1 MAFFQ
6 RMYIEIANDI
16 VEDAIGKA
24 TSDVNDSRDLLT
36 LFALNA
42 QRGKHLVHVPCLHNN
57 PETVRALTS
66 LMGRSHIDFL
76 RQSERMHYQLAQIKN
91 LVSNYVV
98 ITFEKQKDD
107 SKAILINPIIER
119 RFEAYNETH
128 VITENIQDSIFFKY
142 LVKFFLREH
151 AIRYCNICFF
161 PVMGGGDTTAD
172 VLRHEIEDRRFLCLV
187 IADSDRK
194 YPHSKYGQ
202 TALKIKEIIENY
214 NPFHCDL
221 YIMDQV
227 MEVENLIPF
236 GVVEKA
242 ASNKGFSQ
250 IFEKDASFYDMK
262 CGLTLNWLY
271 DDEVSRYWS
280 QQLYQGEISLEQRND
295 AKSHSNNRK
304 NYQSYIESH
313 KYDKQLTQGFGSDL
327 LCRCTNDF
335 DGNGNRLDAHI
346 KNDLMN
352 VKRSDLTT
360 FQLNEWIKIGR
371 VLFSWTCGLAQRRVG

>member
-1 MAFFQ
+1 
-6 RMYIEIANDI
+6 MYIEIANDI

-24 TSDVNDSRDLLT
+24 ASDVNDSLDLLT

-42 QRGKHLVHVPCLHNN
+42 QRGKHLVHVPCMHNN
-57 PETVRALTS
+57 PEIVRALTNI
-66 LMGRSHIDFL
+66 MGRSHVDFL
-76 RQSERMHYQLAQIKN
+76 RQSEHMYYQLARIKE

-98 ITFEKQKDD
+98 ISFEKQSSNRKE
-107 SKAILINPIIER
+107 IVINPLIER

-128 VITENIQDSIFFKY
+128 VITENIQDSLFFKY

-151 AIRYCNICFF
+151 SIRYCNICFS
-161 PVMGGGDTTAD
+161 PIMGGGDTTAE
-172 VLRHEIEDRRFLCLV
+172 VLKHEVEDRRFLCLV
-187 IADSDRK
+187 ITDSDRK

-202 TALKIKEIIENY
+202 TALKIKDVIENY
-214 NPFHCDL
+214 TPFHCGL

-262 CGLTLNWLY
+262 CGLTLNWLF
-271 DDEVSRYWS
+271 DDEVCRYWS
-280 QQLYQGEISLEQRND
+280 QQLYQGEINLEQRND
-295 AKSHSNNRK
+295 AKAHTSNRK
-304 NYQSYIESH
+304 SYQSYIETH
-313 KYDKQLTQGFGSDL
+313 KYNKQLTSGFGSDL
-327 LCRCTNDF
+327 LYRCTNNF
-335 DGNGNRLDAHI
+335 DGNGNILDAHI
-346 KNDLMN
+346 QNDLMN

-360 FQLNEWIKIGR
+360 FQLNEWLNIGR
-371 VLFSWTCGLAQRRVG
+371 VLFSWTCGMTQRRVG

>member
-1 MAFFQ
+1 
-6 RMYIEIANDI
+6 MYIEIANDI

-24 TSDVNDSRDLLT
+24 TCDANDSLDLLT

-42 QRGKHLVHVPCLHNN
+42 QRGKHLVYVPCLHNN

-66 LMGRSHIDFL
+66 IMGRSYVDFL
-76 RQSERMHYQLAQIKN
+76 RQSERMYYQLAQIKA
-91 LVSNYVV
+91 LVSNYAV
-98 ITFEKQKDD
+98 ITFEKQGAD

-128 VITENIQDSIFFKY
+128 VITENILDSLFFKY
-142 LVKFFLREH
+142 IVKFFLREH
-151 AIRYCNICFF
+151 AIRGCNMCFF

-172 VLRHEIEDRRFLCLV
+172 VLRHEIEEGRFLCLV
-187 IADSDRK
+187 ITDSDRK
-194 YPHSKYGQ
+194 YPHSEYGQ
-202 TALKIKEIIENY
+202 TAKKIRKVMECY
-214 NPFHCDL
+214 NPFHCGL
-221 YIMDQV
+221 YVMDQV

-236 GVVEKA
+236 KVVEKA
-242 ASNKGFSQ
+242 ASNKGFSL

-271 DDEVSRYWS
+271 DDEVCRYWS
-280 QQLYQGEISLEQRND
+280 QQLYSEEICFDQRNE
-295 AKSHSNNRK
+295 ARLHASNRK
-304 NYQSYIESH
+304 AYLSYIETH
-313 KYDKQLTQGFGSDL
+313 KFKNQLTPGFGFDL

-352 VKRSDLTT
+352 VKRCDLTT
-360 FQLNEWIKIGR
+360 FQLNEWLKIGR
-371 VLFSWTCGLAQRRVG
+371 VLFSWTCGMSQRRVG